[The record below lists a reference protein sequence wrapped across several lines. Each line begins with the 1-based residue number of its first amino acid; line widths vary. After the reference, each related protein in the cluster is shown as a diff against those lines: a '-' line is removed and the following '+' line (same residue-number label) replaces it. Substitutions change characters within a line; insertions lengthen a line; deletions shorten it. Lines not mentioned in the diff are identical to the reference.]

1 MNINLDHISVEHK
14 REALATYCQKRN
26 LCYDLHTN
34 DECPL
39 FEVASAG
46 GGCFANAT
54 PNEIERNYELVFGDK
69 ERDVETIIR
78 EDLNKAIHEVIEAP
92 CEHGT
97 FTGDMVNHPQHYNH
111 GSMECIDEMIL
122 IFGVEAVMDFCVCNA
137 WKYRARAAY
146 KGNPEEDMAK
156 ADWYLA
162 KYKELEE
169 KDKYGYYKLP

>member
-69 ERDVETIIR
+69 EVKEPVE
-78 EDLNKAIHEVIEAP
+78 EPVEKATHTVP
-92 CEHGT
+92 SGLY
-97 FTGDMVNHPQHYNH
+97 DNVNHPQHYNH

-169 KDKYGYYKLP
+169 RDNEIYRKLP